1 MTALLKNVYNC
12 KLSPIEKHYD
22 NTIHRTIKKKVIDA
36 ELKSYV
42 DIHKEC
48 TIKNPKFKGGDCV
61 KLSKYRIMFSKDC

>member
-1 MTALLKNVYNC
+1 MTALSKNVYNC

-42 DIHKEC
+42 GIRKEC
-48 TIKNPKFKGGDCV
+48 TVKNLKFKVGDCV
-61 KLSKYRIMFSKDC
+61 KLSKYRIMFSKGC